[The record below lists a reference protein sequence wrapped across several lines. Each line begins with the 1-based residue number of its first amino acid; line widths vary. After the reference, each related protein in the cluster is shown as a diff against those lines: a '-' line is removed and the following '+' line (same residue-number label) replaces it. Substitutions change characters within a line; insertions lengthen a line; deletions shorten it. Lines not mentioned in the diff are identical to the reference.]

1 MEILKFIIQNWDN
14 ILLIAATLAVLIFLI
29 AKRRW
34 DLLQDILF
42 GLVTEAEREYGGGT
56 GALKRA
62 KVIEWLYPQLP
73 ASVQAIITR
82 EKLDQMIDQALV
94 AARRKWNRNPVLIDQ
109 IPFPEVLEESET
121 ETGE

>member
-73 ASVQAIITR
+73 A
-82 EKLDQMIDQALV
+82 
-94 AARRKWNRNPVLIDQ
+94 
-109 IPFPEVLEESET
+109 
-121 ETGE
+121 